1 MKKILASLLLVSSIM
16 CCSNFDSNNQEKA
29 NKRHK
34 YGEKILVL
42 IEH

>member
-1 MKKILASLLLVSSIM
+1 MKKTLASLLLVTSIM
-16 CCSNFDSNNQEKA
+16 CCSNFSSSNQEKA

-42 IEH
+42 LSE